1 LREVRGSK
9 VLRSFIAWLDDYLAG
24 EGPTGLARA
33 IVGLLS
39 FAALCGAIVGDMA
52 IRAGAI
58 VVVMLAVLGGGL
70 LLLAD
75 RRSLQRRIQADQR
88 LIFNYAY
95 ALHGQT
101 PGYRIT
107 SWDKTIV
114 VSPNGDAVDTM
125 KVRAKVET
133 DDVRTFVLW
142 FGCKWPQPARY
153 QRKVNVQVR
162 NLLVG
167 DTLGTS
173 LDRTVAW
180 FSNDKIGV
188 LVHFPAPLKV
198 GSEISIRLET
208 AWPGKC
214 APLMRGECDEFTI
227 KLGTLITRARY
238 KIVLPKG
245 TETYCGPIGFQD
257 GVTLESSRDEEGRL
271 THVIEARELPPNHRI
286 GLRLELRKGASLARQ

>member
-1 LREVRGSK
+1 

-24 EGPTGLARA
+24 EGPSGLARA

-39 FAALCGAIVGDMA
+39 FAALCGAILGDVA

-58 VVVMLAVLGGGL
+58 VVIMLTALGGGL

-75 RRSLQRRIQADQR
+75 RRALQRRIQADQR
-88 LIFNYAY
+88 LIFDYAY

-114 VSPNGDAVDTM
+114 VAPNGDAVDTM

-142 FGCKWPQPARY
+142 FGCKWPQPARF
-153 QRKVNVQVR
+153 QRKVDVQVR

-167 DTLGTS
+167 DMLGTR

-180 FSNDKIGV
+180 FSNEKIGV

-227 KLGTLITRARY
+227 KLGTQITRARY
-238 KIVLPKG
+238 KIVLPKD
-245 TETYCGPIGFQD
+245 TETYCGHIGFQE
-257 GVTLESSRDEEGRL
+257 GVTLETSRDGEGRL
-271 THVIEARELPPNHRI
+271 THVIEARELPPDHRI
-286 GLRLELRKGASLARQ
+286 GLRLELRKGASLAIRQ